1 MNIVLTGSSGFIGSH
16 LKNLLKSNGYRVIC
30 LSKDLKQG
38 HKKDYFTFEDYFLGN
53 IDCKIDYFLHLA
65 SPNFDYCKEGVLRAG
80 IVDLTKQIIKK
91 LPTYECK
98 KFIYFSSA
106 KVYGEPAFND
116 NSFSEQSLLNPLTD
130 YAKAIADAEELI
142 QISAT
147 KNEFKYIIYRLPM
160 VYGPGMKSN
169 IANLLGLINSSIP
182 FFYFNAT
189 NNFKKS
195 MLSIE
200 NIKRII
206 TYNLKTSS
214 SINNQILNIADAEP
228 LSLNEIIFEYKK
240 ICSSRSIMLSL
251 PGFFFKAL
259 SNISMFKKL
268 YGGFVIDN
276 CKLKNNSQLSILN
289 ISQGLALLNVNM
301 NKDE

>member
-1 MNIVLTGSSGFIGSH
+1 
-16 LKNLLKSNGYRVIC
+16 
-30 LSKDLKQG
+30 
-38 HKKDYFTFEDYFLGN
+38 
-53 IDCKIDYFLHLA
+53 LA

-130 YAKAIADAEELI
+130 YAKAKADAEELI
-142 QISAT
+142 QLSAN

-160 VYGPGMKSN
+160 VYGPNMKSN
-169 IANLLGLINSSIP
+169 ISRLLALVNSSMP
-182 FFYFNAT
+182 FFYFKAT
-189 NNFKKS
+189 NNYKKS
-195 MLSIE
+195 LLSIE

-206 TYNLKTSS
+206 SYNIKTPS
-214 SINNQILNIADAEP
+214 SINNQILNIADSEP

-240 ICSSRSIMLSL
+240 ICLSKSIIFPL
-251 PGFFFKAL
+251 PNFLFKAL
-259 SNISMFKKL
+259 SNVSIFKKL
-268 YGGFVIDN
+268 YGGFEVN
-276 CKLKNNSQLSILN
+276 NNKLKNNSQLNIMN
-289 ISQGLALLNVNM
+289 ISEGLALLNVSM
-301 NKDE
+301 HKDE